1 MWEPWGRL
9 PSSPLPLHLAW
20 WAAPSCRVSSGGGK
34 TELRAELG
42 AWPKAGGCCL
52 EPLHTNCL
60 ATQGQPGPQAS
71 QSPPRNNPTPHGVP
85 TWADPREERWTPPCP
100 PPGRLRAQDCRVS
113 DQWSYL
119 RDSQTKARPW
129 RPLQTRGASG
139 EEDGP
144 RSPSPR
150 ALRLG
155 APSRGRSALPG
166 APQAA
171 RPAGRTSERQSA
183 PSCAPPRGTGS
194 RPRPRAHRRP
204 RSPGGVRAGRR
215 RVCWRLCPG
224 ASVRE
229 PRGAGRPR
237 APAPAQG
244 QPARGDSNLPLR
256 FLPAPRPGPYA
267 RPSLLPSQA
276 PTDGQADAR
285 TKGPAHGRPGA
296 GLREEQV
303 SAPTPLA
310 ARTRSALERRGPSA
324 RTAGPRAS
332 VSPGGGTTRGSAWV
346 YRPGWDARGIRE
358 RGLPWA
364 GGQEPGPAA
373 WPAPSGPGAAP

>member
-1 MWEPWGRL
+1 MGLGLRQGVAVWSPFTPTAWPLKDSLGHRHPNPRQGTTPPLTECPPGLTRVKKDGHLPAPHLAGSGHRTAGSLTNGPTFETHRPKHGPGALSRPEGHQAKRMGPGPRVLGPCGWGHLAGAGL
-9 PSSPLPLHLAW
+9 PSPGLRRQLGLPAGPLSVKVRRPAHPRGGRARGP
-20 WAAPSCRVSSGGGK
+20 ARAP
-34 TELRAELG
+34 TG
-42 AWPKAGGCCL
+42 APALPVEFAQGDGVCAGG
-52 EPLHTNCL
+52 
-60 ATQGQPGPQAS
+60 
-71 QSPPRNNPTPHGVP
+71 
-85 TWADPREERWTPPCP
+85 
-100 PPGRLRAQDCRVS
+100 
-113 DQWSYL
+113 
-119 RDSQTKARPW
+119 
-129 RPLQTRGASG
+129 
-139 EEDGP
+139 
-144 RSPSPR
+144 
-150 ALRLG
+150 
-155 APSRGRSALPG
+155 
-166 APQAA
+166 
-171 RPAGRTSERQSA
+171 
-183 PSCAPPRGTGS
+183 
-194 RPRPRAHRRP
+194 
-204 RSPGGVRAGRR
+204 
-215 RVCWRLCPG
+215 
-224 ASVRE
+224 SVLE

-303 SAPTPLA
+303 SAPTPLG